1 MSIEYRLDVEA
12 RLIPGRRKRGTGEQA
27 VTLRLH
33 DADTPDPLRGE
44 INVPVCVDVDPAQ
57 ARELA
62 RRLNGLA
69 CWAERIDEDG
79 EAAR

>member
-1 MSIEYRLDVEA
+1 MSIEYRLHVEA
-12 RLIPGRRKRGTGEQA
+12 RLIPGRRKRPGGDQV

-33 DADTPDPLRGE
+33 DADQPDPLRGE
-44 INVPVCVDVDPAQ
+44 PNTPVCADLRPAQ

-62 RRLNGLA
+62 HRLIGLA
-69 CWAERIDEDG
+69 CRAEQLEDE

>member
-1 MSIEYRLDVEA
+1 MSIEYRLHVEA
-12 RLIPGRRKRGTGEQA
+12 RLIPGRRTRQTGEQT

-33 DADTPDPLRGE
+33 DADQPDPLRGE
-44 INVPVCVDVDPAQ
+44 PNTPVCADLRPAQ

-62 RRLNGLA
+62 ARLVGLA
-69 CWAERIDEDG
+69 SWAERVDSQ

>member
-1 MSIEYRLDVEA
+1 MSIEYRLHGEA
-12 RLIPGRRKRGTGEQA
+12 RLIPGRRQRHTGEQT

-33 DADTPDPLRGE
+33 DADQPDPLRGE
-44 INVPVCVDVDPAQ
+44 PGTPVCVDLPPTQ

-62 RRLNGLA
+62 HRLIGLA
-69 CWAERIDEDG
+69 CWAERLEDE

>member
-1 MSIEYRLDVEA
+1 MSIEYRLHVEA
-12 RLIPGRRKRGTGEQA
+12 RLVPGRRKRPGGEQA

-33 DADTPDPLRGE
+33 DADQLDPLRGE
-44 INVPVCVDVDPAQ
+44 LNTPVCVDLAPAQ

-62 RRLNGLA
+62 RRLVGLA
-69 CWAERIDEDG
+69 CWAEQREDE